1 MRIYELIKGMNKIFH
16 QIQVIF
22 DVILSNFKIFIPFKT
37 NVNKRKY
44 YKFYA
49 GKKAQ
54 KKTIRKD

>member
-1 MRIYELIKGMNKIFH
+1 MNKIFH

-44 YKFYA
+44 WKFYA